1 MKRDGGGQ
9 EELVK
14 NHLLGSI
21 FDYGSSVALKEMSF
35 VGWKTELRFGP
46 STFIS
51 VNHPRKSS
59 SLNLYVQFCFG
70 IGDLTVL

>member
-51 VNHPRKSS
+51 VSHPRKK
-59 SLNLYVQFCFG
+59 QF
-70 IGDLTVL
+70 T